1 MKERSGLYEMKTI
14 LLQVLIQMT
23 KHLLDILIHL
33 RYNIE
38 LTWHSVELHT
48 HGPTAGPIHTSS
60 IVNIEAEPISA
71 EPISPCS
78 SISVMT
84 GSLQVQPP
92 EIINHHKNN
101 VMCLN

>member
-1 MKERSGLYEMKTI
+1 MIMKTI
-14 LLQVLIQMT
+14 LLKVLIQMT
-23 KHLLDILIHL
+23 KHFLDILIHL

-38 LTWHSVELHT
+38 LTQHSVELHT

-60 IVNIEAEPISA
+60 IVNIEAEPIS
-71 EPISPCS
+71 PCS

-84 GSLQVQPP
+84 GSLQVQTP

-101 VMCLN
+101 VMYSN